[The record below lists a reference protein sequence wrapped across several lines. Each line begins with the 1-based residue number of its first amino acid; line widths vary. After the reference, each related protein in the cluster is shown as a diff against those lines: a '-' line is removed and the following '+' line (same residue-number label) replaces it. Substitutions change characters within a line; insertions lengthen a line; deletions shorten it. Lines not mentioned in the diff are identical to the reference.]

1 MNITYISNLCS
12 LETLKKIKEEHSII
26 PMQSIQKY
34 HRLIC
39 EGMVENNINVKTI
52 SSLPIIKLTK
62 IIKFKNIKNKNLEYR
77 YIPTTNIR
85 ILRYF
90 FLFFYTVIF
99 MLKDIYNNKNSVF
112 ICDILNTSLTIA
124 ALIICKLFR
133 KKCIALVTDR
143 PQDVLKK
150 NNIILKLQ
158 NKFDGYIFLTEYMNK
173 DINKYNKPYIII
185 EGIVDKDNSSQQKKY
200 KEKVCMYAGGLYEKY
215 GIKVLIEAFKEIN
228 IKDAELH
235 IYGFG
240 ELEQYIKNLKIKNIK
255 FFGNISNQKIVEEEK
270 KATLLINP
278 RYSNEEYTKYSF
290 PSKNIEYM
298 SSGTPLLT
306 TKLKGIPEE
315 YNDYLYFIEK
325 ENKISI
331 KEKLE
336 EILSKDYEEL
346 NKKGLEAKKF
356 VMNNKNKV
364 KQAQKIIKLIEK
376 L

>member
-215 GIKVLIEAFKEIN
+215 GIK
-228 IKDAELH
+228 
-235 IYGFG
+235 
-240 ELEQYIKNLKIKNIK
+240 
-255 FFGNISNQKIVEEEK
+255 
-270 KATLLINP
+270 LL
-278 RYSNEEYTKYSF
+278 R
-290 PSKNIEYM
+290 
-298 SSGTPLLT
+298 
-306 TKLKGIPEE
+306 
-315 YNDYLYFIEK
+315 
-325 ENKISI
+325 
-331 KEKLE
+331 
-336 EILSKDYEEL
+336 
-346 NKKGLEAKKF
+346 
-356 VMNNKNKV
+356 
-364 KQAQKIIKLIEK
+364 
-376 L
+376 

>member
-240 ELEQYIKNLKIKNIK
+240 ELEQYIKNLNIKNIK